1 MSLENKSNASFGLS
15 VWAIRN
21 STIIYVLMGI
31 FLILGGT
38 AYVTMPRE
46 NFPEI
51 TETTI
56 FISTPYPG
64 NTAQDI
70 ERFVT
75 DPLEEGI
82 KGISNI
88 TEVTSTSQDDYSIVS
103 IEFDEDIDVDLA
115 KQRVKDEV
123 DAVVASEDWPT
134 FNNAKLE
141 PAVFNLNFSEEFPIL
156 NVSIQGDY
164 PIDRLK
170 SYVEILE
177 ERIEQLDEIK
187 AVDIRGAQDKEIEVA
202 VDIRKMMAS
211 KVSFNDV
218 VQSIANENMTV
229 SAGSMR
235 GGGQRRSVRV
245 VGEVSKPSELEDF
258 VVTTEKGTVSL
269 GEIATISFK
278 DQETTSYARDFGVS
292 TVMLDVKKRGGKNLI
307 QAASSIRQIVLEA
320 QQNDFPED
328 LEVTI
333 SNDMSS
339 LTLNQVNDLVNN
351 ILFGVLLVVTVLTF
365 FLGFRNALFVGFAIP
380 MSMFI
385 SFVILQT
392 LGYTMNTMVLFALV
406 MGLGMLVDN
415 GIVVVENVY
424 RLIEKEGMSRIE
436 AAKTGVSEIAYPI
449 IISTA
454 TTVAA
459 FIPLGFWPG
468 IMGQFMI
475 YFPITLSIVLGSSL
489 FVALL
494 FNSMLVSKFM
504 DVEEKNM
511 TRKGLIRLSIIL
523 GGIGLFFMFISAGT
537 RGFGS
542 FMITIAALFWLYRYF
557 IKGLAH
563 KFQQFFLNNLE
574 RNYEKLL
581 QFAMRGWR
589 AYAFVFGTIALLIT
603 SFVLV
608 GIAGPKV
615 EFFPDNEPSQIIVY
629 VEYPQGTDIDKTNAI
644 TKGIEQVV
652 IETVN
657 KEKYMDEGTNFMVES
672 LVSQVGEGAGN
683 PQTDGG
689 SQAEM
694 PHRGKITATM
704 REYKFRRGLSSEVL
718 RSEVQQALQ
727 GKFSGVSISVEKD
740 TNGPPVG
747 YPVNIEISG
756 DDYIELIK
764 VANEV
769 RSFIIKENIPGIE
782 ELKVDVNRNKPGMEV
797 TVDRR
802 KAGSLGVSA
811 GQVGF
816 QLRRALFGEKAGVYK
831 KDGEDYDINVRF
843 QETDR
848 YNPSALFNQNITFR
862 DMASGQIKSIPVS
875 AVVETKNVAGFSA
888 IKHKN
893 MRRVVT
899 VYSAILP
906 GYNANEIVGQVQTQL
921 QGFNIPKGIDY
932 AFTGEIAEQEENMR
946 FLSSALGFAILLIM
960 LLLVFQFNSVSK
972 PLIILFSIF
981 MSFTGV
987 MLGLVFFNMTFVI
1000 IMTMMGIISL
1010 AGIVVNNSVVLLDY
1024 TQLLLDR
1031 KREALNITDDNLL
1044 PRKDIFDAIVAG
1056 GKARL
1061 RPVLLTAITTV
1072 LGLIPLAIGLNINF
1086 FSLFAS
1092 GDPQIYF
1099 GGENVIFWGPLAW
1112 TVIFGLTFATFL
1124 TLVIV
1129 PVTFFLSK
1137 RAAIRMK
1144 ATLGG

>member
-115 KQRVKDEV
+115 KQRIKDEV

-164 PIDRLK
+164 PIERLK
-170 SYVEILE
+170 SYGEILE

-218 VQSIANENMTV
+218 LQSIANENMTV

-523 GGIGLFFMFISAGT
+523 GGIGLFFMFISDGT

-603 SFVLV
+603 SFILV

-629 VEYPQGTDIDKTNAI
+629 IEYPQGTDIDKTNAI

-657 KEKYMDEGTNFMVES
+657 KEKYLDKGTNFMVES

-740 TNGPPVG
+740 ANGPPVG
-747 YPVNIEISG
+747 YPVNIEIFG

-764 VANEV
+764 LANEV

-843 QETDR
+843 QEADR
-848 YNPSALFNQNITFR
+848 YNPSALFNQNITIR

-1144 ATLGG
+1144 ATLGS

>member
-1 MSLENKSNASFGLS
+1 ML
-15 VWAIRN
+15 
-21 STIIYVLMGI
+21 
-31 FLILGGT
+31 
-38 AYVTMPRE
+38 
-46 NFPEI
+46 
-51 TETTI
+51 
-56 FISTPYPG
+56 IST
-64 NTAQDI
+64 
-70 ERFVT
+70 
-75 DPLEEGI
+75 
-82 KGISNI
+82 
-88 TEVTSTSQDDYSIVS
+88 
-103 IEFDEDIDVDLA
+103 
-115 KQRVKDEV
+115 
-123 DAVVASEDWPT
+123 
-134 FNNAKLE
+134 
-141 PAVFNLNFSEEFPIL
+141 
-156 NVSIQGDY
+156 
-164 PIDRLK
+164 
-170 SYVEILE
+170 
-177 ERIEQLDEIK
+177 
-187 AVDIRGAQDKEIEVA
+187 
-202 VDIRKMMAS
+202 
-211 KVSFNDV
+211 
-218 VQSIANENMTV
+218 
-229 SAGSMR
+229 
-235 GGGQRRSVRV
+235 
-245 VGEVSKPSELEDF
+245 
-258 VVTTEKGTVSL
+258 
-269 GEIATISFK
+269 
-278 DQETTSYARDFGVS
+278 
-292 TVMLDVKKRGGKNLI
+292 
-307 QAASSIRQIVLEA
+307 
-320 QQNDFPED
+320 
-328 LEVTI
+328 
-333 SNDMSS
+333 
-339 LTLNQVNDLVNN
+339 
-351 ILFGVLLVVTVLTF
+351 
-365 FLGFRNALFVGFAIP
+365 
-380 MSMFI
+380 
-385 SFVILQT
+385 
-392 LGYTMNTMVLFALV
+392 
-406 MGLGMLVDN
+406 
-415 GIVVVENVY
+415 
-424 RLIEKEGMSRIE
+424 
-436 AAKTGVSEIAYPI
+436 
-449 IISTA
+449 
-454 TTVAA
+454 
-459 FIPLGFWPG
+459 
-468 IMGQFMI
+468 
-475 YFPITLSIVLGSSL
+475 
-489 FVALL
+489 
-494 FNSMLVSKFM
+494 
-504 DVEEKNM
+504 
-511 TRKGLIRLSIIL
+511 
-523 GGIGLFFMFISAGT
+523 GT

-542 FMITIAALFWLYRYF
+542 FMITIAALFWLYRYI

-563 KFQQFFLNNLE
+563 KFQRFFLHNLE
-574 RNYEKLL
+574 RNYERLL

-629 VEYPQGTDIDKTNAI
+629 IEYPQGTDIDKTNAI
-644 TKGIEQVV
+644 TKGIEEVV

-657 KEKYMDEGTNFMVES
+657 KEKYMDEGANFMVES

-718 RSEVQQALQ
+718 RGEVQQALQ

-740 TNGPPVG
+740 ANGPPVG
-747 YPVNIEISG
+747 YPINIEISG
-756 DDYIELIK
+756 GDYIELIK

-831 KDGEDYDINVRF
+831 NDGEDYDINVRF
-843 QETDR
+843 QESDR

-1031 KREALNITDDNLL
+1031 KRETLGITDDNLL
-1044 PRKDIFDAIVAG
+1044 PRKDIFEAIVAG

-1086 FSLFAS
+1086 FSLFAT

-1137 RAAIRMK
+1137 RAAIRFK
-1144 ATLGG
+1144 ATLGN